1 MLRSLY
7 RCALRLHP
15 PAFRSRF
22 AGEMLSIFDR
32 ANGTAAGFKLLV
44 DALFSLSR
52 QWALRPEFWHE
63 IPSAAP
69 LETATDGVPSF
80 YTISPFRPRGTA
92 FINGLVLS
100 LAVFCLTCFAIRYS
114 WIHVLHVRIPEVQF
128 ERPSW
133 TPPRAATS
141 GTTPSMPKTPVPP
154 PPENP
159 TAAGSATLTQA
170 PPPAA
175 ADPRH
180 ARAAAAPQANA
191 AKAQYKPQR
200 SNPEARTAAEI
211 AAPLQLYE
219 GTYVVDSPAKLNI
232 VITVEGENLVMSTS
246 GQPRLTLAPL
256 SDTKFAVDGME
267 DCWVVFVRND
277 GAGDQTA
284 RELQLSCNG
293 ERYSARRQP

>member
-1 MLRSLY
+1 MMLRSLY
-7 RCALRLHP
+7 RCVLRLHP
-15 PAFRSRF
+15 PAFRGRF
-22 AGEMLSIFDR
+22 AAEMLSIFDR
-32 ANGTAAGFKLLV
+32 ASGTAAGFKLLV
-44 DALFSLSR
+44 DALISLSR
-52 QWALRPEFWHE
+52 QWVLRPEFWHE
-63 IPSAAP
+63 ISSAAP

-114 WIHVLHVRIPEVQF
+114 WIHVLHVRIPEVQI

-141 GTTPSMPKTPVPP
+141 GSTPSMPKASVPP

-175 ADPRH
+175 AEPLPG
-180 ARAAAAPQANA
+180 RAAAAPQTNQ

-200 SNPEARTAAEI
+200 SNPEARTTAETE
-211 AAPLQLYE
+211 APLQ
-219 GTYVVDSPAKLNI
+219 
-232 VITVEGENLVMSTS
+232 
-246 GQPRLTLAPL
+246 
-256 SDTKFAVDGME
+256 
-267 DCWVVFVRND
+267 
-277 GAGDQTA
+277 
-284 RELQLSCNG
+284 
-293 ERYSARRQP
+293 